1 MALDD
6 IKSENNSNNSGN
18 NNVNKSNA
26 TSPLFALLSSQS
38 LISSNNNMME
48 VNDAVKSIEETI
60 KALNKNTA
68 SEAQKMAL
76 PKNVQ
81 NMTSDI
87 SPQLP
92 GITLSTVIGARAYVM
107 PVLFYKSG
115 VTEVTESIYLQ
126 NESVPRGI
134 AKPATS
140 FMDMT
145 VLEKVKTQYAYQDG
159 KQMEKVIILAPMVLN
174 LEPYLKNS
182 IKYEDMIIDIR
193 TAILKEWAT
202 SLLNIAY
209 LDLTVVGIDMPNPF
223 KDGKMFGK
231 EDAAVARIEPVNK
244 LTIDGRPTPYNL
256 AVKIATTN
264 KNNTQNLNSSQSR
277 SVCTSYLTVSL
288 EAMSPSQFQQN
299 RAQNPG
305 RVVGPLVPVISTGT
319 VVPGETLNNNN
330 SMLTALLG
338 LYGAIGANQPSYF
351 AEALRGKDVGNR
363 GNIGNFNF
371 YLSQVLQGN
380 FGTGQYITDKNITN
394 AQVVNQWLNT
404 YVAPNAVYVLDLATF
419 SEDVANSDFW
429 WNLLNKPSSSTY
441 HRALVNLLD
450 TLSNKEFSK
459 LAAQNAQKG
468 DRNRAKEWAAG
479 DAILRAT
486 NIMMPSGIAQGK
498 DGKWFSLDE
507 VDGMFL
513 RQEQYYGNNE
523 AAINEYQGLVN
534 GSVGGDN
541 LKVRQFNIFT
551 RLNALF
557 QGNVIIE
564 GWKRR
569 LIWENAFFNTFA
581 QSMVTAGALSLS
593 GSNMASMWS
602 MNSNNDYLNYA
613 ISTVLSQNMQ
623 VAALGLSGGYTQ
635 Y

>member
-6 IKSENNSNNSGN
+6 IKNENNSTSNSGN
-18 NNVNKSNA
+18 AKVNNSDTN
-26 TSPLFALLSSQS
+26 PLFALLSSQN
-38 LISSNNNMME
+38 LISSNNHITE
-48 VNDAVKSIEETI
+48 VNDTVKSIEETL

-81 NMTSDI
+81 NMTPDI

-92 GITLSTVIGARAYVM
+92 GITLSNVIGARAYVM

-134 AKPATS
+134 AKAATS
-140 FMDMT
+140 FMDASL
-145 VLEKVKTQYAYQDG
+145 LEKVKTQYAYQDG
-159 KQMEKVIILAPMVLN
+159 KQLEKVVILAPMVLN

-182 IKYEDMIIDIR
+182 IKYEDMIIDVR

-202 SLLNIAY
+202 ALLNIAY
-209 LDLTVVGIDMPNPF
+209 LDLTVAGVDAPNPF
-223 KDGKMFGK
+223 KDGNMFGK

-277 SVCTSYLTVSL
+277 SVCTGYMTVSL
-288 EAMSPSQFQQN
+288 EAMSGSQFQQA

-338 LYGAIGANQPSYF
+338 LYGSIGANQPSYF
-351 AEALRGKDVGNR
+351 AEALRGKEVGNR

-371 YLSQVLQGN
+371 YLSQVLQN
-380 FGTGQYITDKNITN
+380 SFTTAQYITDKNITN
-394 AQVVNQWLNT
+394 AQVINQWLNT

-429 WNLLNKPSSSTY
+429 WNLVNKPASSTY
-441 HRALVNLLD
+441 HRALINLLD
-450 TLSNKEFSK
+450 TLSKKEFSK
-459 LAAQNAQKG
+459 QAALNAQKG
-468 DRNRAKEWAAG
+468 DRNRAKEWAPG

-534 GSVGGDN
+534 GYVGGDN

-569 LIWENAFFNTFA
+569 LIWENAFFNTYA
-581 QSMVTAGALSLS
+581 QSMVAAGALSLS

-602 MNSNNDYLNYA
+602 LNNNNDYLNYA
-613 ISTVLSQNMQ
+613 ITAALSQNMQ
-623 VAALGLSGGYTQ
+623 VAGLGLNGGYSQ